1 MPASSPPPSP
11 SAGSPTVAVVGSLN
25 LDLVLRVQHAPE
37 AGQTVQADGL
47 QQVNGGKGANQAVAC
62 ARMGAPVRMIGC
74 VGADAPGERLAD
86 GLRAEGID
94 VRWLRRDAQASTG
107 TAVVVVEASGQNRI
121 VVHPGANATLAFEND
136 SACEQALDGCA
147 AVVMQLE
154 TPLATARQVA
164 ETAQRRGLRVVL
176 NPSPSL
182 PLDESWWP
190 LVSLLIVNESEAGA
204 YTGTAVADAAAAA
217 RAARTLRERGC
228 AEVLVTLGEHG
239 VVVSDARGERLHPAV
254 PVAQV
259 VDTTGAG
266 DTFLGAVVAE
276 LMAGRDLD
284 TAARTGLRAAS
295 LCVQTA
301 GAQPSIPH
309 RDSALACAEPPPAVP
324 LPAGAAP
331 ATWSQA

>member
-1 MPASSPPPSP
+1 MHASALPP
-11 SAGSPTVAVVGSLN
+11 SPTVAVVGSLN
-25 LDLVLRVQHAPE
+25 LDIVLRVKRAPE
-37 AGQTVQADGL
+37 AGQTLQADSQ

-62 ARMGAPVRMIGC
+62 ARMGVPVRMIGC
-74 VGADAPGERLAD
+74 VGADAAGERLAD

-94 VRWLRRDAQASTG
+94 TRWLRRDAQASTG
-107 TAVVVVEASGQNRI
+107 TAIVIVEASGQNRI
-121 VVHPGANATLAFEND
+121 VVHPGANATLAFADD

-164 ETAQRRGLRVVL
+164 EAAHRRGQRVVL
-176 NPSPSL
+176 NPSPAL
-182 PLDESWWP
+182 PLDDGWWP
-190 LVSLLIVNESEAGA
+190 LVSLLIVNESEAAA
-204 YTGTAVADAAAAA
+204 YTGTPVADAAAAA
-217 RAARTLRERGC
+217 QAARTLRERGC

-239 VVVSDARGERLHPAV
+239 VVVSDAHGERLHPAV
-254 PVAQV
+254 PVARV

-276 LMAGRDLD
+276 LMAGRELD
-284 TAARTGLRAAS
+284 AAARTGLRAAS

-301 GAQPSIPH
+301 GAQPSIPR